1 MVEILCSRA
10 QHLTQPTERTHV
22 MVNESA
28 AQRLHR
34 LLVILSSGGR
44 VSDSLLRQVE
54 REAAQ
59 EALMARA

>member
-1 MVEILCSRA
+1 MA
-10 QHLTQPTERTHV
+10 
-22 MVNESA
+22 NESS

-54 REAAQ
+54 QR
-59 EALMARA
+59 LPRKLCWHVPKLD

>member
-1 MVEILCSRA
+1 MA
-10 QHLTQPTERTHV
+10 
-22 MVNESA
+22 NESS

-34 LLVILSSGGR
+34 LLVILSGGGS

-59 EALMARA
+59 EAHLARA

>member
-1 MVEILCSRA
+1 MA
-10 QHLTQPTERTHV
+10 H
-22 MVNESA
+22 ESS

-34 LLVILSSGGR
+34 HLVILSGGGA

-59 EALMARA
+59 EAQLART

>member
-1 MVEILCSRA
+1 
-10 QHLTQPTERTHV
+10 
-22 MVNESA
+22 MVNESS

>member
-1 MVEILCSRA
+1 
-10 QHLTQPTERTHV
+10 

-34 LLVILSSGGR
+34 LLVILSSGGL